1 MDALLEP
8 SEDGMAS
15 VLLTNTSGFTCRV
28 EAGSTIGTAA
38 DVSILELAAPAGD
51 TTASVYRVP
60 SSGEVP
66 PASGEKARKEKL
78 LEANVLPELPE
89 AEKEQLQGFLEKHH
103 LAFCL
108 EPGERGET
116 DLVQFQID
124 TADSSP
130 QRQPARR
137 LPFAVRREVAKQL
150 ETMRKEGVIVPSKS
164 PWASPVV
171 LVRKKDGS
179 HRFCVDYRKLNSV
192 TKADTFP
199 LPRIDDLLDQ
209 LGKSKYSTTLDMA
222 SGYWQIRVH
231 PDSQEKTAL
240 VTPQGLYE
248 FRVMPFSLCN
258 APAVFQRLMQVLQ
271 GLTLQKD

>member
-1 MDALLEP
+1 MQLLRTTSVLPHSAARAEVRILQDGPYPSQLLVGGDRSLKSTLAVDLVDALLEP

-15 VLLTNTSGFTCRV
+15 VLLTSASGFTCRV
-28 EAGSTIGTAA
+28 KAGSTIGTAA
-38 DVSILELAAPAGD
+38 EVSILESAAPAGD

-78 LEANVLPELPE
+78 LEAIVLPELPE

-137 LPFAVRREVAKQL
+137 LPFAVR
-150 ETMRKEGVIVPSKS
+150 
-164 PWASPVV
+164 
-171 LVRKKDGS
+171 
-179 HRFCVDYRKLNSV
+179 
-192 TKADTFP
+192 
-199 LPRIDDLLDQ
+199 
-209 LGKSKYSTTLDMA
+209 
-222 SGYWQIRVH
+222 
-231 PDSQEKTAL
+231 
-240 VTPQGLYE
+240 
-248 FRVMPFSLCN
+248 
-258 APAVFQRLMQVLQ
+258 
-271 GLTLQKD
+271 